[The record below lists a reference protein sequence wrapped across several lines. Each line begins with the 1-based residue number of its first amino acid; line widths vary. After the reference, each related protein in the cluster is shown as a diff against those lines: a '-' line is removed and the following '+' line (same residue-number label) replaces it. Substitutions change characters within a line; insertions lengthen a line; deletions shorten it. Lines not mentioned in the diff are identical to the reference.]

1 MALLKKIIPLI
12 IFLASFNHLMA
23 ECSDLDSLQCV
34 QYTEYCYWDQN
45 LDQCQDI
52 ALDSLGFNYDCIP
65 YNDITPIPTNTT
77 EYAEMC
83 IDYVGLPPS
92 VDCGDGVPIP
102 VYVDGISMNVD
113 QPQGECDHPDF
124 KGGCFVGSRV
134 GRVQGMD
141 LDGEPMPEVIWVYFC
156 RSAGQEYFNEY
167 GIVSV
172 QMIGYNTETGATC
185 FFESPDAVGDM
196 TQSEYLE
203 FDENGLLDGELPG
216 YGNPWF
222 DEAWHS
228 PAVSQANCISCHTSD
243 PFVHD
248 PWIDQAKLPNDPT
261 QTVVPKLE
269 SPDLLYFAVGG
280 YGSQWDNRSI
290 HIEDNQ
296 CLNCHRSNM
305 ILAYENFE
313 ALGHVMINDFMPPY
327 QPGALSEDYNELIQ
341 CWINGPEN
349 VEGCDWIIPP
359 GGDCESQ
366 VLSIQDSHII
376 NSFLIQQNYPNP
388 FNPVTNILYN
398 LPEDGFVKITVFDIL
413 GNVINQLVNEVQNSG
428 YKTVKWDATNNKGQP
443 VSAGVYLYSIEVG
456 DFRQTKKMILLK

>member
-1 MALLKKIIPLI
+1 MQKNMPLF
-12 IFLASFNHLMA
+12 IFFVFSNYLMA

-34 QYTEYCYWDQN
+34 QYPEYCSWDQN
-45 LDQCQDI
+45 LHQCRDVTV
-52 ALDSLGFNYDCIP
+52 DTLGFNYDCIP
-65 YNDITPIPTNTT
+65 FNDFSSIPINTT
-77 EYAEMC
+77 DYAEMC

-92 VDCGDGVPIP
+92 VDCGEGVPIP

-134 GRVQGMD
+134 GRVQGID
-141 LDGEPMPEVIWVYFC
+141 IDGEHMPEVIWVYFC

-196 TQSEYLE
+196 IQSEYLE

-248 PWIDQAKLPNDPT
+248 PWIDQAKLPSDPT

-269 SPDLLYFAVGG
+269 SSDLLYFAVGG

-290 HIEDNQ
+290 HVEGNQ
-296 CLNCHRSNM
+296 CLSCHRSNM

-313 ALGHVMINDFMPPY
+313 ALGHVMINDFMPPH
-327 QPGALSEDYNELIQ
+327 QPGALSDDYNELIQ

-349 VEGCDWIIPP
+349 TDGCDWIIPP
-359 GGDCESQ
+359 GGDCETQ
-366 VLSIQDSHII
+366 VLSIQNDHIR
-376 NSFLIQQNYPNP
+376 NNFFLHQNYPNP
-388 FNPVTNILYN
+388 FNPFTILRYD
-398 LPEDGFVKITVFDIL
+398 LLEDGLVNITVYDIL
-413 GNVINQLVNEVQNSG
+413 GNVINQLVNEVQHSG
-428 YKTVKWDATNNKGQP
+428 YKSIQWNATNNQGQP
-443 VSAGVYLYSIEVG
+443 VSAGVYLYTIEAG

>member
-1 MALLKKIIPLI
+1 MALHKKIIPLI

-23 ECSDLDSLQCV
+23 ECSDLDSMQCV
-34 QYTEYCYWDQN
+34 QYTEYCHWDQN
-45 LDQCQDI
+45 LDQCQEI
-52 ALDSLGFNYDCIP
+52 AVDTLNFNYNCIP
-65 YNDITPIPTNTT
+65 YNDINPIPISTT

-83 IDYVGLPPS
+83 IDYVGLPPY

-134 GRVQGMD
+134 GRVQGID
-141 LDGEPMPEVIWVYFC
+141 LDGQPMPEVIWVYFC

-248 PWIDQAKLPNDPT
+248 PWIDQARLPSDPA

-269 SPDLLYFAVGG
+269 SPDLPYFAVGG
-280 YGSQWDNRSI
+280 FGSQWDNRSI
-290 HIEDNQ
+290 HIEGNQ

-305 ILAYENFE
+305 ILAHENFE

-327 QPGALSEDYNELIQ
+327 QPGALPNDYNELIQ

-349 VEGCDWIIPP
+349 TDDCDWIIPP
-359 GGDCESQ
+359 GGDCETQ
-366 VLSIQDSHII
+366 VLSIQNNHTSK
-376 NSFLIQQNYPNP
+376 SFLLHQNYPNP
-388 FNPVTNILYN
+388 FNPITILRYQ
-398 LPEDGFVKITVFDIL
+398 LPKDELVNITVYDIL

-428 YKTVKWDATNNKGQP
+428 SKSIQWNATNNQGQP

-456 DFRQTKKMILLK
+456 NYKQTKKMILLK

>member
-1 MALLKKIIPLI
+1 M
-12 IFLASFNHLMA
+12 
-23 ECSDLDSLQCV
+23 
-34 QYTEYCYWDQN
+34 
-45 LDQCQDI
+45 
-52 ALDSLGFNYDCIP
+52 
-65 YNDITPIPTNTT
+65 
-77 EYAEMC
+77 
-83 IDYVGLPPS
+83 
-92 VDCGDGVPIP
+92 
-102 VYVDGISMNVD
+102 
-113 QPQGECDHPDF
+113 
-124 KGGCFVGSRV
+124 
-134 GRVQGMD
+134 
-141 LDGEPMPEVIWVYFC
+141 
-156 RSAGQEYFNEY
+156 
-167 GIVSV
+167 
-172 QMIGYNTETGATC
+172 
-185 FFESPDAVGDM
+185 
-196 TQSEYLE
+196 
-203 FDENGLLDGELPG
+203 
-216 YGNPWF
+216 
-222 DEAWHS
+222 
-228 PAVSQANCISCHTSD
+228 
-243 PFVHD
+243 
-248 PWIDQAKLPNDPT
+248 
-261 QTVVPKLE
+261 VPKLE
-269 SPDLLYFAVGG
+269 SSDLLYFAVGG

-456 DFRQTKKMILLK
+456 DLRQTKKMILLK